1 MSQNVLAITEQSAGS
16 FRKVTYEILSEGKRL
31 ATALGGSLTAL
42 VLGSGVTDLAAGT
55 AEYGAD
61 RILVADDEALAEY
74 TTEAYAQVCA
84 GVIGSE
90 SPAIVITGAST
101 LGRDLL
107 ARLSARLNAAL
118 ATDCVALDLEDGQVV
133 ATRPM
138 YGGKILTDIHLAGT
152 PQLVTIRP
160 NAMAVAKSDGQGKPE
175 TIAVDAGQP
184 RTRFIE
190 KKMETGKVDIT
201 EADIVVSGGR
211 GMGGPDYAVV
221 EAGRRTGGCRGRLPF
236 GRGRRLAALFGPG
249 GTDRQGGLPQPL
261 RGLRYFRR
269 HSAPGR
275 HVLVQGHRGHQ
286 QGRRSADFRQGGLR
300 HRGGPV
306 PGGAPDNRRSQ
317 KAEKHITP
325 RREKR

>member
-1 MSQNVLAITEQSAGS
+1 MSQNVLAITEQSGGS

-42 VLGSGVTDLAAGT
+42 VLGSGVADLAAGT

-61 RILVADDEALAEY
+61 RILVADDDALAEY
-74 TTEAYAQVCA
+74 TTETYAQVCA
-84 GVIGSE
+84 GVIASE
-90 SPAIVITGAST
+90 DPAIVITGAST
-101 LGRDLL
+101 LGKDLL

-160 NAMAVAKSDGQGKPE
+160 NAMAVTKSDGQGKPE
-175 TIAVDAGQP
+175 AIAVEAGQP

-190 KKMETGKVDIT
+190 KNMETGKVDLT

-211 GMGGPDYAVV
+211 GMGGTDYTVG
-221 EAGRRTGGCRGRLPF
+221 EA
-236 GRGRRLAALFGPG
+236 LAAE
-249 GTDRQGGLPQPL
+249 
-261 RGLRYFRR
+261 RGAAVGA
-269 HSAPGR
+269 S
-275 HVLVQGHRGHQ
+275 
-286 QGRRSADFRQGGLR
+286 RSAVDEGWRPFSDQVGQTGKVVSPSLYVACGISGAIQ
-300 HRGGPV
+300 HLAGMSSSKVIVAINKDGEAPIFAKADYGIVGDLFEVV
-306 PGGAPDNRRSQ
+306 PQVTEEVKKLKN
-317 KAEKHITP
+317 T
-325 RREKR
+325 

>member
-221 EAGRRTGGCRGRLPF
+221 EA
-236 GRGRRLAALFGPG
+236 LAAELGAAVG
-249 GTDRQGGLPQPL
+249 A
-261 RGLRYFRR
+261 
-269 HSAPGR
+269 S
-275 HVLVQGHRGHQ
+275 
-286 QGRRSADFRQGGLR
+286 RSAVDEGWRPFSDQVGQTGKVVSPSLYVACGISGAIQ
-300 HRGGPV
+300 HLAGMSSSKVIVAINKDGEAPIFAKADYGIVGDLFQVV
-306 PGGAPDNRRSQ
+306 PQ
-317 KAEKHITP
+317 IT
-325 RREKR
+325 EEVKKLKNT